1 MKIFFKIVITFLLL
15 INLSNAENYNYK
27 NKKLFF
33 EEDSNVYEVKYS
45 NTGWGRI
52 SKTISYFETN
62 KSNELISVFIGYHLP
77 LVSNPRWTMD
87 TMRSTILNS
96 KKSPLSN
103 KEAFNF
109 YKNTSARHLFVG
121 EIDIKKMQKNEMF
134 NLNTLINRAE
144 KKHGIILPDKLL
156 SSIHVTISNKGIHFI
171 SYLTNANLKSNIDDW
186 INLSL
191 AREKNLSKTLKLE
204 TLETDYEIKEKEEYY
219 LKKFKGNKVLIA
231 KNNEEDNN
239 KQNTNDIVKKEDKQ
253 KEELIVQ
260 NKVKKEK
267 IKIRGI
273 EIEIPDK
280 ENLIYLKRN
289 ENQEYAIYKTK
300 IYVEKT
306 KDNQFKSAVLY
317 LDGNVTSHLSQHRI
331 FFDEYWFRDD
341 KALLNNKSKFNLYLE
356 DEKGFGGV
364 FVQEMNLN
372 NFNRKNQKYEILK
385 GMWNTL
391 AKKHNIKLPSSVIR
405 SDHLNF
411 KGSRL
416 LWIAYIKNTNHLP
429 DNNDLT
435 SDSSKFHPKR
445 IDKYPNYKSYMD
457 KWINLSL
464 SRHIEFQK
472 KLKIK
477 DEQAR
482 NYENFDKNKK
492 QDVYLSEFIK
502 KDNLIANIETE
513 QEIKKT
519 DTDDSLL
526 AKKKIEEEKKKQE
539 LLAQK
544 KAEEEKKKKE
554 LLAQKKAEEEKK
566 KQELLAQK
574 KVEEEKKKKELLAQK
589 EADIQTEKDT
599 TPPTIITAENVIV
612 KSSSYKIIGILE
624 DAGSDNLY
632 IDIDGMTVEAKNGKF
647 VIERFSPIDEKVK
660 LVAIDQWGNKSEPVF
675 VNVKVN
681 QEKIIKTE
689 KLEKLDPTKVSVA
702 TNKNKVA
709 LIFGIEKYNQTPAAS
724 YANKDAQYFYEYAKK
739 VFGIPEQN
747 IELLIDEKASLIE
760 SLGRVNKWL
769 PAKIKKNKTDLII
782 FFAGHGLASPDGK
795 DLYLLSQ
802 DSDPDL
808 LSRTALSRSEL
819 FEAILKYDPKSVT
832 MFFDTCFSGISRDE
846 KTLLAS
852 ARPVRVVADETEES
866 LPKNFTIFSASQ
878 LDQISS
884 GIKDAQHGIFS
895 YFLMKGLEG
904 NADLNK
910 DNKITNG
917 ELLSYMDDK
926 ISVQASSL
934 GREQNP
940 SLTGDPNRVLV
951 SFN

>member
-1 MKIFFKIVITFLLL
+1 MFRFSINFIISIITFIFFTSYADA
-15 INLSNAENYNYK
+15 NDYNYK
-27 NKKLFF
+27 NIKLLF
-33 EEDSNVYEVKYS
+33 EENSNVYEVKYS
-45 NTGWGRI
+45 NTGWSRTA
-52 SKTISYFETN
+52 KTIAYFETN

-96 KKSPLSN
+96 NKSPLSD

-109 YKNTSARHLFVG
+109 TKNTPARHLFVG
-121 EIDIKKMQKNEMF
+121 QIDIKKMQKNEMF
-134 NLNTLINRAE
+134 NLNTLFSKAE
-144 KKHGIILPDKLL
+144 KKYGIILPEKLL
-156 SSIHVTISNKGIHFI
+156 SSIHVTISTRGIHFI

-186 INLSL
+186 IHLSL
-191 AREKNLSKTLKLE
+191 AREKNLSKNLKLE
-204 TLETDYEIKEKEEYY
+204 TLETNYEIVEKEEYY
-219 LKKFKGNKVLIA
+219 FKKFKGNKVLIA
-231 KNNEEDNN
+231 KKNKEDINQ
-239 KQNTNDIVKKEDKQ
+239 QNVNDVVKKEEKQ

-260 NKVKKEK
+260 NKTKKEK

-280 ENLIYLKRN
+280 ENLIYLKRS
-289 ENQEYAIYKTK
+289 ENQSYAIYKTK

-306 KDNQFKSAVLY
+306 EDNQFKSAVLY
-317 LDGNVTSHLSQHRI
+317 MDANVTSHLSQHRVS
-331 FFDEYWFRDD
+331 FDEYYFRDD

-364 FVQEMNLN
+364 FVQEMDLK

-391 AKKHNIKLPSSVIR
+391 EKKHNIKLPSSVIR

-416 LWIAYIKNTNHLP
+416 TWISYIKNINHLP

-435 SDSSKFHPKR
+435 TDSSKFHPKR
-445 IDKYPNYKSYMD
+445 IHNYPNYKLYMD

-502 KDNLIANIETE
+502 NDNLIANIETE

-526 AKKKIEEEKKKQE
+526 AKKKIEEEKKKKE

-544 KAEEEKKKKE
+544 EAEEEKKKKE
-554 LLAQKKAEEEKK
+554 LLAQKKAEEQKK
-566 KQELLAQK
+566 KN
-574 KVEEEKKKKELLAQK
+574 ELLAQK

-747 IELLIDEKASLIE
+747 IELLVDEKASLIE

-769 PAKIKKNKTDLII
+769 PAKIQKNKTDLII

-866 LPKNFTIFSASQ
+866 RPKNFTIFSASQ
-878 LDQISS
+878 LDQISY
-884 GIKDAQHGIFS
+884 GLKDSQNGIFC

-904 NADLNK
+904 NADINK

-926 ISVQASSL
+926 ISIQASSL

>member
-1 MKIFFKIVITFLLL
+1 MKFFLKIIVTFLLL
-15 INLSNAENYNYK
+15 INFTNAKDYNYK
-27 NKKLFF
+27 KIKLLF
-33 EEDSNVYEVKYS
+33 EEDSNIYEVKYS
-45 NTGWGRI
+45 NTGWSRTA
-52 SKTISYFETN
+52 KTIAYFETN

-96 KKSPLSN
+96 AKSPLSD

-109 YKNTSARHLFVG
+109 TKNTPARHLFVG
-121 EIDIKKMQKNEMF
+121 QIDIKKMQKNEMF
-134 NLNTLINRAE
+134 NLSTLFSKAE
-144 KKHGIILPDKLL
+144 KKYGIILPEKLL
-156 SSIHVTISNKGIHFI
+156 SSIHVTISARGIHFI
-171 SYLTNANLKSNIDDW
+171 SYLTNANLKANIDDW
-186 INLSL
+186 IHLSL
-191 AREKNLSKTLKLE
+191 AREKNLSKNLKLE
-204 TLETDYEIKEKEEYY
+204 TLETNYEIVEKEEYY

-239 KQNTNDIVKKEDKQ
+239 KQNTNDVVKKEDKQ

-306 KDNQFKSAVLY
+306 KDNQFKSAVLFM
-317 LDGNVTSHLSQHRI
+317 DGNVTSHLSQHRI

-445 IDKYPNYKSYMD
+445 IDKYPNYKLYMD

-502 KDNLIANIETE
+502 NDNLIANIETE

-526 AKKKIEEEKKKQE
+526 AKKKIEEEKKKKE

-554 LLAQKKAEEEKK
+554 LLAQKK
-566 KQELLAQK
+566 
-574 KVEEEKKKKELLAQK
+574 
-589 EADIQTEKDT
+589 ADIQTEKDT

-769 PAKIKKNKTDLII
+769 PAKIQKNKTDLII

-904 NADLNK
+904 NADINK

-926 ISVQASSL
+926 ISIQASTL

-940 SLTGDPNRVLV
+940 SLTGDPNKVLV

>member
-1 MKIFFKIVITFLLL
+1 M
-15 INLSNAENYNYK
+15 
-27 NKKLFF
+27 
-33 EEDSNVYEVKYS
+33 
-45 NTGWGRI
+45 
-52 SKTISYFETN
+52 
-62 KSNELISVFIGYHLP
+62 
-77 LVSNPRWTMD
+77 
-87 TMRSTILNS
+87 
-96 KKSPLSN
+96 
-103 KEAFNF
+103 
-109 YKNTSARHLFVG
+109 
-121 EIDIKKMQKNEMF
+121 
-134 NLNTLINRAE
+134 
-144 KKHGIILPDKLL
+144 
-156 SSIHVTISNKGIHFI
+156 
-171 SYLTNANLKSNIDDW
+171 
-186 INLSL
+186 NLSL

-204 TLETDYEIKEKEEYY
+204 TLETNYEIKEKEEYY
-219 LKKFKGNKVLIA
+219 FKKFKGNKVLIA

-239 KQNTNDIVKKEDKQ
+239 KQNTNDVVKKEDKQ

-317 LDGNVTSHLSQHRI
+317 MDGNVTSHLSQHRV
-331 FFDEYWFRDD
+331 FFDEYWFRND

-391 AKKHNIKLPSSVIR
+391 EKKHNIKLPSSVIR

-445 IDKYPNYKSYMD
+445 IDKYPNYKLYMD

-502 KDNLIANIETE
+502 NDNLIANIETE

-519 DTDDSLL
+519 DADDSLL
-526 AKKKIEEEKKKQE
+526 AKKKIEEEKKKKE

-554 LLAQKKAEEEKK
+554 LLAQKKA
-566 KQELLAQK
+566 
-574 KVEEEKKKKELLAQK
+574 EEEKKKKELLAQK

-632 IDIDGMTVEAKNGKF
+632 IDIDGMTVEAK
-647 VIERFSPIDEKVK
+647 
-660 LVAIDQWGNKSEPVF
+660 
-675 VNVKVN
+675 
-681 QEKIIKTE
+681 
-689 KLEKLDPTKVSVA
+689 
-702 TNKNKVA
+702 
-709 LIFGIEKYNQTPAAS
+709 
-724 YANKDAQYFYEYAKK
+724 
-739 VFGIPEQN
+739 
-747 IELLIDEKASLIE
+747 
-760 SLGRVNKWL
+760 KWE
-769 PAKIKKNKTDLII
+769 ICN
-782 FFAGHGLASPDGK
+782 
-795 DLYLLSQ
+795 
-802 DSDPDL
+802 
-808 LSRTALSRSEL
+808 
-819 FEAILKYDPKSVT
+819 
-832 MFFDTCFSGISRDE
+832 
-846 KTLLAS
+846 
-852 ARPVRVVADETEES
+852 
-866 LPKNFTIFSASQ
+866 
-878 LDQISS
+878 
-884 GIKDAQHGIFS
+884 
-895 YFLMKGLEG
+895 
-904 NADLNK
+904 
-910 DNKITNG
+910 
-917 ELLSYMDDK
+917 
-926 ISVQASSL
+926 
-934 GREQNP
+934 
-940 SLTGDPNRVLV
+940 
-951 SFN
+951 

>member
-1 MKIFFKIVITFLLL
+1 MINIISDLSTFDGS
-15 INLSNAENYNYK
+15 IPDSDNNY
-27 NKKLFF
+27 
-33 EEDSNVYEVKYS
+33 
-45 NTGWGRI
+45 
-52 SKTISYFETN
+52 
-62 KSNELISVFIGYHLP
+62 
-77 LVSNPRWTMD
+77 
-87 TMRSTILNS
+87 
-96 KKSPLSN
+96 
-103 KEAFNF
+103 
-109 YKNTSARHLFVG
+109 
-121 EIDIKKMQKNEMF
+121 EIDGKEIPLWSGKSI
-134 NLNTLINRAE
+134 LSY
-144 KKHGIILPDKLL
+144 ILPD
-156 SSIHVTISNKGIHFI
+156 N
-171 SYLTNANLKSNIDDW
+171 
-186 INLSL
+186 INL
-191 AREKNLSKTLKLE
+191 EMKNSG
-204 TLETDYEIKEKEEYY
+204 Y
-219 LKKFKGNKVLIA
+219 
-231 KNNEEDNN
+231 DNN
-239 KQNTNDIVKKEDKQ
+239 KQGV
-253 KEELIVQ
+253 
-260 NKVKKEK
+260 
-267 IKIRGI
+267 
-273 EIEIPDK
+273 
-280 ENLIYLKRN
+280 
-289 ENQEYAIYKTK
+289 
-300 IYVEKT
+300 
-306 KDNQFKSAVLY
+306 
-317 LDGNVTSHLSQHRI
+317 GNR
-331 FFDEYWFRDD
+331 
-341 KALLNNKSKFNLYLE
+341 
-356 DEKGFGGV
+356 
-364 FVQEMNLN
+364 
-372 NFNRKNQKYEILK
+372 
-385 GMWNTL
+385 
-391 AKKHNIKLPSSVIR
+391 
-405 SDHLNF
+405 
-411 KGSRL
+411 
-416 LWIAYIKNTNHLP
+416 
-429 DNNDLT
+429 
-435 SDSSKFHPKR
+435 
-445 IDKYPNYKSYMD
+445 
-457 KWINLSL
+457 
-464 SRHIEFQK
+464 
-472 KLKIK
+472 
-477 DEQAR
+477 
-482 NYENFDKNKK
+482 
-492 QDVYLSEFIK
+492 
-502 KDNLIANIETE
+502 
-513 QEIKKT
+513 
-519 DTDDSLL
+519 
-526 AKKKIEEEKKKQE
+526 
-539 LLAQK
+539 
-544 KAEEEKKKKE
+544 
-554 LLAQKKAEEEKK
+554 
-566 KQELLAQK
+566 
-574 KVEEEKKKKELLAQK
+574 KKELLAQK

-660 LVAIDQWGNKSEPVF
+660 LVAIDQWGNKSDPVF

-747 IELLIDEKASLIE
+747 IELLIDEKANLIE

>member
-1 MKIFFKIVITFLLL
+1 MYMFSINFIISIITFIFFT
-15 INLSNAENYNYK
+15 SYANAKDYNYK
-27 NKKLFF
+27 NIKLLF
-33 EEDSNVYEVKYS
+33 EENSNVYEVKYS
-45 NTGWGRI
+45 NTHWSRT

-62 KSNELISVFIGYHLP
+62 KSNELVSLFVGYHLP
-77 LVSNPRWTMD
+77 LLSNPRWYMD
-87 TMRSTILNS
+87 RMRDTILNS

-103 KEAFNF
+103 KETFNF
-109 YKNTSARHLFVG
+109 VKNTSARHLFIG
-121 EIDIKKMQKNEMF
+121 EINIKKMAKNEMF
-134 NLNTLINRAE
+134 NLNTLFSRAN

-156 SSIHVTISNKGIHFI
+156 SSIHVTISNRGIHFI
-171 SYLTNANLKSNIDDW
+171 SYLTNADLKSNIDDW

-191 AREKNLSKTLKLE
+191 AREKNLSKTLNLT
-204 TLETDYEIKEKEEYY
+204 TLETDYKIKEDENYY
-219 LKKFKGNKVLIA
+219 FKKFKDSRVLIA

-239 KQNTNDIVKKEDKQ
+239 QKNKNNIVKK
-253 KEELIVQ
+253 
-260 NKVKKEK
+260 
-267 IKIRGI
+267 
-273 EIEIPDK
+273 
-280 ENLIYLKRN
+280 
-289 ENQEYAIYKTK
+289 
-300 IYVEKT
+300 
-306 KDNQFKSAVLY
+306 
-317 LDGNVTSHLSQHRI
+317 
-331 FFDEYWFRDD
+331 
-341 KALLNNKSKFNLYLE
+341 
-356 DEKGFGGV
+356 
-364 FVQEMNLN
+364 
-372 NFNRKNQKYEILK
+372 
-385 GMWNTL
+385 
-391 AKKHNIKLPSSVIR
+391 
-405 SDHLNF
+405 
-411 KGSRL
+411 
-416 LWIAYIKNTNHLP
+416 
-429 DNNDLT
+429 
-435 SDSSKFHPKR
+435 
-445 IDKYPNYKSYMD
+445 
-457 KWINLSL
+457 
-464 SRHIEFQK
+464 
-472 KLKIK
+472 
-477 DEQAR
+477 
-482 NYENFDKNKK
+482 
-492 QDVYLSEFIK
+492 
-502 KDNLIANIETE
+502 
-513 QEIKKT
+513 
-519 DTDDSLL
+519 
-526 AKKKIEEEKKKQE
+526 
-539 LLAQK
+539 
-544 KAEEEKKKKE
+544 EEKKKKE
-554 LLAQKKAEEEKK
+554 LLAQKKAEEKK
-566 KQELLAQK
+566 KKEDLLAQKKAEEQKKKEELLAQK
-574 KVEEEKKKKELLAQK
+574 KT
-589 EADIQTEKDT
+589 DIQTEKDT

-681 QEKIIKTE
+681 KEKIIKTE

-709 LIFGIEKYNQTPAAS
+709 LIFGIEKYNQTPSAS

-852 ARPVRVVADETEES
+852 ARPVRVVADETVES

-904 NADLNK
+904 NADINK

-926 ISVQASSL
+926 ISIQASTL

-940 SLTGDPNRVLV
+940 SLTGDPNKVLV

>member
-1 MKIFFKIVITFLLL
+1 MKK
-15 INLSNAENYNYK
+15 
-27 NKKLFF
+27 
-33 EEDSNVYEVKYS
+33 
-45 NTGWGRI
+45 
-52 SKTISYFETN
+52 
-62 KSNELISVFIGYHLP
+62 
-77 LVSNPRWTMD
+77 
-87 TMRSTILNS
+87 
-96 KKSPLSN
+96 
-103 KEAFNF
+103 
-109 YKNTSARHLFVG
+109 
-121 EIDIKKMQKNEMF
+121 
-134 NLNTLINRAE
+134 
-144 KKHGIILPDKLL
+144 
-156 SSIHVTISNKGIHFI
+156 
-171 SYLTNANLKSNIDDW
+171 
-186 INLSL
+186 
-191 AREKNLSKTLKLE
+191 
-204 TLETDYEIKEKEEYY
+204 
-219 LKKFKGNKVLIA
+219 
-231 KNNEEDNN
+231 
-239 KQNTNDIVKKEDKQ
+239 
-253 KEELIVQ
+253 
-260 NKVKKEK
+260 
-267 IKIRGI
+267 
-273 EIEIPDK
+273 
-280 ENLIYLKRN
+280 
-289 ENQEYAIYKTK
+289 
-300 IYVEKT
+300 
-306 KDNQFKSAVLY
+306 
-317 LDGNVTSHLSQHRI
+317 
-331 FFDEYWFRDD
+331 
-341 KALLNNKSKFNLYLE
+341 
-356 DEKGFGGV
+356 
-364 FVQEMNLN
+364 
-372 NFNRKNQKYEILK
+372 
-385 GMWNTL
+385 
-391 AKKHNIKLPSSVIR
+391 
-405 SDHLNF
+405 
-411 KGSRL
+411 
-416 LWIAYIKNTNHLP
+416 
-429 DNNDLT
+429 
-435 SDSSKFHPKR
+435 
-445 IDKYPNYKSYMD
+445 
-457 KWINLSL
+457 
-464 SRHIEFQK
+464 
-472 KLKIK
+472 
-477 DEQAR
+477 
-482 NYENFDKNKK
+482 
-492 QDVYLSEFIK
+492 
-502 KDNLIANIETE
+502 
-513 QEIKKT
+513 
-519 DTDDSLL
+519 
-526 AKKKIEEEKKKQE
+526 KKKQE

-554 LLAQKKAEEEKK
+554 LLAQKKAEEEKRK
-566 KQELLAQK
+566 KELLAQK
-574 KVEEEKKKKELLAQK
+574 KLKRKKEKRIISPKKAEEEKEKELLAQK

-709 LIFGIEKYNQTPAAS
+709 LIFGIGNTTKTPAAS

-852 ARPVRVVADETEES
+852 ARPVRVVADETRS
-866 LPKNFTIFSASQ
+866 PSKNFTIFSASQ

-904 NADLNK
+904 NADINK
-910 DNKITNG
+910 DNKLTNG

-926 ISVQASSL
+926 ISIQASSL

-940 SLTGDPNRVLV
+940 SLTGDPDKVLV
-951 SFN
+951 QFN

>member
-45 NTGWGRI
+45 NTGWGRT

-239 KQNTNDIVKKEDKQ
+239 KQNTNDVVKKEDKQ

-566 KQELLAQK
+566 KNELLAQK
-574 KVEEEKKKKELLAQK
+574 KAEEEKKKKELLAQK

-747 IELLIDEKASLIE
+747 IELLIDEKANLIE

-802 DSDPDL
+802 DSDPDM